1 MTPPTR
7 TIIAPTKGSG
17 TTGADAGGRATAK
30 TCPKGLPKVSNNL
43 RGGLPRTA
51 KKTVPSSVMIVSQPD
66 GAPSD
71 NHERGTSKKST
82 ATKRS
87 VRGTTKQAVKEKKEK
102 KKKLLEAR
110 KEEEDS
116 LLDSYIALLDGE
128 EKFIADCAS
137 TEKRKEKE
145 GKGRSSNH
153 SHSRGG
159 TKVVGSLD
167 GKEEDN
173 DSVEESVIVGDLEES
188 VPMLEV
194 GIKGLTLRR
203 HCHTVRV
210 ESRICA
216 TRKKIL

>member
-1 MTPPTR
+1 
-7 TIIAPTKGSG
+7 
-17 TTGADAGGRATAK
+17 
-30 TCPKGLPKVSNNL
+30 
-43 RGGLPRTA
+43 
-51 KKTVPSSVMIVSQPD
+51 MIVSQPD